1 MSRIAGQTG
10 LSADEVAVVLAR
22 LGEDPTVERI
32 EEIQS
37 IVNTSDVRLHVD
49 RDLVVQDVVH
59 RATQTVA
66 TRAAL
71 REAIDAL
78 TGVNARRSYEDAGI
92 SFGRDGRLTTVN
104 WRDGRRL
111 AYMQG
116 RFSRDA
122 LVQTLRE
129 NMLPVGEGR
138 PYPPRAERDRA
149 EPGGVHYSELILREL
164 ERAHGWRR
172 TDVARAS
179 VTKVFAGRSAVDGR
193 QLEGEFVA
201 RFDEPR
207 NRYLAFEAGWLDVFD
222 IDCRDRD
229 TVGVAAEF
237 DQRATQWAARE
248 IAMPTLPRYVHEAV
262 GRLANEGAHRTAG
275 KLDELLLDGAEKAE
289 AILDEETRLNAYH
302 EAKKLYRE
310 YPVFMGLPTYAAAE
324 VVRRGADGRASE
336 VAIGGRNF
344 ESHDLISRLE
354 AGLVD
359 KQDRALMAAVLHGF
373 GIQPGRAFDLVHS
386 PNFTDI
392 DVAKDLRD
400 CLWIDSAPAA
410 RGEASSL
417 DIV

>member
-1 MSRIAGQTG
+1 MSRIAEQTG
-10 LSADEVAVVLAR
+10 LSADEVAVALAK

-37 IVNTSDVRLHVD
+37 IINTRDERFHGD

-78 TGVNARRSYEDAGI
+78 TGVNAHRSYEDAGI
-92 SFGRDGRLTTVN
+92 SFGRDGRFTTVN

-111 AYMQG
+111 ACMQG
-116 RFSRDA
+116 RFSRDT
-122 LVQTLRE
+122 LVQALRE

-138 PYPPRAERDRA
+138 PYPPRAERDGA
-149 EPGGVHYSELILREL
+149 ELGGLHYSELILREL
-164 ERAHGWRR
+164 EQAHGWRR
-172 TDVARAS
+172 RDVARAS

-193 QLEGEFVA
+193 PLEREFVA

-229 TVGVAAEF
+229 TIGVAAEF

-248 IAMPTLPRYVHEAV
+248 IAMPALPRYVHEAI
-262 GRLANEGAHRTAG
+262 GRLTNEGVHRTAG
-275 KLDELLLDGAEKAE
+275 KLDEFLADGAEKA
-289 AILDEETRLNAYH
+289 AATVDEETRLNAYH

-310 YPVFMGLPTYAAAE
+310 YPVFIGLPTYAAAE
-324 VVRRGADGRASE
+324 VVRRGADGRVSE
-336 VAIGGRNF
+336 VAIDGRNF
-344 ESHDLISRLE
+344 ESHVLISRLE
-354 AGLVD
+354 SGLVD
-359 KQDRALMAAVLHGF
+359 KQDRAVMAAVLHGF
-373 GIQPGRAFDLVHS
+373 GIQPGRAFDLVNS
-386 PNFTDI
+386 PNFTDV
-392 DVAKDLRD
+392 DAARDLRD
-400 CLWIDSAPAA
+400 CLWIEPTPAA
-410 RGEASSL
+410 RGDASSL

>member
-1 MSRIAGQTG
+1 M
-10 LSADEVAVVLAR
+10 SADEVAVALAR

-37 IVNTSDVRLHVD
+37 ILNTRDVRVHID

-78 TGVNARRSYEDAGI
+78 TGVNARCSYEDAGI

-111 AYMQG
+111 AYLQG
-116 RFSRDA
+116 RFSRDT

-138 PYPPRAERDRA
+138 PYPPRAERD
-149 EPGGVHYSELILREL
+149 PGEAGEAHYSELILREL

-172 TDVARAS
+172 ADVARAS
-179 VTKVFAGRSAVDGR
+179 VTRVFAGRSAVDGR
-193 QLEGEFVA
+193 PLEREFVA

-229 TVGVAAEF
+229 IIGVAAEF
-237 DQRATQWAARE
+237 DQRATQWATRE
-248 IAMPTLPRYVHEAV
+248 IAMPALPRYLHEAV

-275 KLDELLLDGAEKAE
+275 KLDEFLSDGAGKA
-289 AILDEETRLNAYH
+289 AATLDEETRLNAYH
-302 EAKKLYRE
+302 EATKLYRE
-310 YPVFMGLPTYAAAE
+310 YPAFVGLPSYAAAE
-324 VVRRGADGRASE
+324 VVRRGADGRVSE
-336 VAIGGRNF
+336 VAIHGRNF

-359 KQDRALMAAVLHGF
+359 KEDRALMAAVLHGF
-373 GIQPGRAFDLVHS
+373 GIQPGRAFDLAHS
-386 PNFTDI
+386 PNFSDI

-400 CLWIDSAPAA
+400 CLWIDLAPAA
-410 RGEASSL
+410 RGEASSM